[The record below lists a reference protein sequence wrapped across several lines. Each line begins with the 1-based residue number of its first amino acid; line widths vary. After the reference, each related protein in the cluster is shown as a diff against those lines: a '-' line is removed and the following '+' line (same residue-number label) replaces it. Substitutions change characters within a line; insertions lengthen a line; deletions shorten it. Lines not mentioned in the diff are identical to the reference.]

1 MASTASPQASV
12 MVANSV
18 AMEVGTNNI
27 VIMGAFDGLQSA
39 VYPARTTFYAVAKL
53 WGMSGKDNTC
63 TLKLVDTTN
72 DQVVAEAG
80 EHKFTSNG
88 PTDIHTAISLF
99 QNVSLPKSGTYEAR
113 AYMGDKVI
121 GAYPI
126 TAGSAAGAKPQG

>member
-1 MASTASPQASV
+1 MSNENPQASV

-39 VYPARTTFYAVAKL
+39 VYPARTSFYAVAKV
-53 WGMSGKDNTC
+53 WGMPNKENNTC
-63 TLKLVDTTN
+63 TLKLVDTNT

-80 EHKFTSNG
+80 EHKFSSSG
-88 PTDIHTAISLF
+88 PNDIHTAISYF
-99 QNVSLPKSGTYEAR
+99 QNVSLPKSGTYETR
-113 AYMGDKVI
+113 AYVGDTVI

-126 TAGSAAGAKPQG
+126 TAGSAAAKA

>member
-1 MASTASPQASV
+1 MTTGGNPQASV

-53 WGMSGKDNTC
+53 WGMGGKDNTC

-72 DQVVAEAG
+72 NEVVAEAG
-80 EHKFTSNG
+80 EHKFSSSG
-88 PTDIHTAISLF
+88 PSDVHTAISLF
-99 QNVSLPKSGTYEAR
+99 QNISLPRSGVYEAR
-113 AYMGDKVI
+113 AYVGDKVI

-126 TAGSAAGAKPQG
+126 SAGNAAANKS

>member
-1 MASTASPQASV
+1 MTTTTNPQASV

-27 VIMGAFDGLQSA
+27 VIMGAFDGLQSS

-53 WGMSGKDNTC
+53 WGMSGKENTC
-63 TLKLVDTTN
+63 TLKLVDVTTN
-72 DQVVAEAG
+72 QVIAEAG
-80 EHKFTSNG
+80 EHQINSASPN
-88 PTDIHTAISLF
+88 DIHTAISLF
-99 QNVSLPKSGTYEAR
+99 QNVSLPKSGVYETR

-126 TAGSAAGAKPQG
+126 TAGNATGKS